1 MDPCSSASDATTS
14 EPRPCVADATLA
26 GKPPERARAESLAEA
41 RVAVVAAVLGQ
52 PDGQTACPRHLEP
65 LVHRGRLRRTAL
77 LLESPVPAWVE
88 AHVLTL
94 HAQAGCQR
102 WAPHLPPTHHPELTE
117 ALHRLPWSGEWLITV
132 IDRMST
138 RAE

>member
-1 MDPCSSASDATTS
+1 MDQCSSASDATTES
-14 EPRPCVADATLA
+14 KLCVADATLG
-26 GKPPERARAESLAEA
+26 GKPPERAHAESLAEA
-41 RVAVVAAVLGQ
+41 RVALVAAVLAQ
-52 PDGQTACPRHLEP
+52 RDGRTACLRILEP

-88 AHVLTL
+88 AHVLNL

-102 WAPHLPPTHHPELTE
+102 APNLPPTHHPELTE

-132 IDRMST
+132 IDRMS
-138 RAE
+138 